1 MSENWFTR
9 TRLRPSRRMVLWMCP
24 AAFATPVW
32 SAEAATIRI
41 ATLKFGT
48 VNWELDTIRHNGFDT
63 GNGITIDV
71 LGLAGSSAAKI
82 AFEGGSADALV
93 ADWIWV
99 ARQRAAGKD
108 YVFIPYSRTVGSLI
122 AASDRGYENIQDLRG
137 KKIGIAGGPLDKNW
151 LILQAYAASQGFD
164 LKAETEQVY
173 GAPPLIS
180 QQALSGGVDA
190 IITYWHYEAK
200 LRTKGFAPVMSVED
214 AATQLGLAAEIPL
227 LGYVLRGEFARENP
241 AAVEGLIRASRAAKT
256 LLAQNDA
263 AWDRLRPRMNAA
275 DDAEFSALKDGF
287 RHGIPAT
294 APIDP
299 ATAAALFKIM
309 AELGGAKLVG
319 DAETLPDGVFYAAE
333 E

>member
-1 MSENWFTR
+1 MSGNWFTR
-9 TRLRPSRRMVLWMCP
+9 ARLRPSRRTVLWMCP

-32 SAEAATIRI
+32 STDATTIRI

-48 VNWELDTIRHNGFDT
+48 VNWELDTIRHNSFDSD
-63 GNGITIDV
+63 NGINIDV

-122 AASDRGYENIQDLRG
+122 AASDRGFENIQDLRG

-164 LKAETEQVY
+164 LKADTEQVY

-200 LRTKGFAPVMSVED
+200 LRTRGFTPVMGVED
-214 AATQLGLAAEIPL
+214 AATQLGLTTEIPL

-241 AAVEGLIRASRAAKT
+241 AAVEGLIRASRSAKS
-256 LLAQNDA
+256 LLAEDA
-263 AWDRLRPRMNAA
+263 TAWDRLRPRMNAA
-275 DDAEFSALKDGF
+275 DDAEFAALKTGF
-287 RHGIPAT
+287 RNGIPT
-294 APIDP
+294 EAPLDP
-299 ATAAALFKIM
+299 ASAATLFDIM
-309 AELGGAKLVG
+309 AELGGTKLVG
-319 DAETLPDGVFYAAE
+319 DAKKLPDGVFYAAE